1 MAAILFNEC
10 TFIVPN
16 SVGLYLTNGIR
27 VEWLNSFVYF
37 ANEGIKGVQG
47 ATGAFGTGRSRL
59 KLSGVSG
66 TFAASEEIYQ
76 LEDQFRSGT
85 YARSGSTVTVTNNN
99 HGLAQNDRVYADFIS
114 GAATDG
120 FFQVTAVTT
129 NTFTFTHGSSGTTSG
144 NITYKK
150 ADGYGSITSN
160 DGTYIYL
167 QGKGEG
173 QFTQTVEGGKTAVP
187 SFDVQVDNSI
197 KKFGTGSLLLD
208 GTGDRVNYAT
218 ESDFGF
224 GTANFCVEWWCYPT
238 SVTGTQVLMDFRTGA
253 SDTAPTIYASG
264 TQLRFA
270 EGGTDRITGG
280 SLALN
285 TWQHVAVARN
295 AGTTRLFLDG
305 VVVGTYT
312 DNNDYGAT
320 KLRCHWC

>member
-1 MAAILFNEC
+1 MSFAILFNEC

-66 TFAASEEIYQ
+66 TFAAGEEIYQ

-187 SFDVQVDNSI
+187 SFDVQVDNTI
-197 KKFGTGSLLLD
+197 KKFGTGFS
-208 GTGDRVNYAT
+208 A
-218 ESDFGF
+218 
-224 GTANFCVEWWCYPT
+224 
-238 SVTGTQVLMDFRTGA
+238 
-253 SDTAPTIYASG
+253 
-264 TQLRFA
+264 
-270 EGGTDRITGG
+270 
-280 SLALN
+280 
-285 TWQHVAVARN
+285 
-295 AGTTRLFLDG
+295 AGR
-305 VVVGTYT
+305 Y
-312 DNNDYGAT
+312 
-320 KLRCHWC
+320 W